1 METPVVIQESYL
13 LTMDVKKIALTQSLS
28 HVTSK
33 MAVMIT
39 SNDQVYTIENMIF
52 TARRQHKQE

>member
-52 TARRQHKQE
+52 TARRQHKLE